1 MIYVDFS
8 YYGDDNSRLAS
19 LHKAWAPQNLASKV
33 GYRGE
38 ACQPH
43 HLRQILLATVGYQLF
58 VLLRHSAHN
67 VHMICFNTSDT
78 IWASMKP
85 FCVFFFF
92 FEQKVKE
99 NPTSNVSWSL
109 SYDQLG
115 ANTDLSIKQKKKK
128 KKKKKRMK
136 KKKKKKGLLKFMGLK
151 KKGV

>member
-19 LHKAWAPQNLASKV
+19 LHKAWPPQNLASKV

-43 HLRQILLATVGYQLF
+43 HLRQILLATVDYQLF
-58 VLLRHSAHN
+58 VLLRNSAHN

-85 FCVFFFF
+85 FCVFFFLNKKSKKILPVMSL
-92 FEQKVKE
+92 EVSVMTSWV
-99 NPTSNVSWSL
+99 PTLIFQSS
-109 SYDQLG
+109 
-115 ANTDLSIKQKKKK
+115 
-128 KKKKKRMK
+128 KKKKKRK
-136 KKKKKKGLLKFMGLK
+136 KN
-151 KKGV
+151 